1 MSRQTNTIK
10 DSKTSSG
17 MTGNFPAVLV
27 NCDFNVEALPEVI
40 IDEEAMGCVEEA
52 PKDEEHSSTSTA
64 RGFCIIA

>member
-1 MSRQTNTIK
+1 
-10 DSKTSSG
+10 